1 MNSGLP
7 KPNDPDRRRLPRH
20 PVRLD
25 VNLQAGDAYLYSRTS
40 NLSELGVF
48 VASATPAAQGTRVQL
63 RFGTPGDGAPLEIE
77 GEVRW
82 IDRGDGDRE
91 PGMGIRF
98 VEPST
103 EFRARIK
110 ALIRTIAYLE

>member
-1 MNSGLP
+1 MHGDLP
-7 KPNDPDRRRLPRH
+7 KPGDLDRRRLPRH

-25 VNLQAGDAYLYSRTS
+25 VDFRAGDTYLYSRTS

-48 VASATPAAQGTRVQL
+48 VVSPRPEPPGTRVHL
-63 RFGTPGDGAPLEIE
+63 RIGSPGDGAPLELE

-82 IDRGDGDRE
+82 IDPGAPGRE

-98 VEPST
+98 LAPTAEV
-103 EFRARIK
+103 RARVK

>member
-7 KPNDPDRRRLPRH
+7 KPNDPDRRHLQRH

-25 VNLQAGDAYLYSRTS
+25 VDLQTGDAFLYSRTS

-48 VASATPAAQGTRVQL
+48 VVSATPSAPGTRVHL
-63 RFGTPGDGAPLEIE
+63 RFGTPGDGGPLEIE

-82 IDRGDGDRE
+82 IDRGGGGRE

-98 VEPST
+98 VEPT
-103 EFRARIK
+103 VEVRAQIK

>member
-1 MNSGLP
+1 MNERLP
-7 KPNDPDRRRLPRH
+7 RPGDRDRRRQPRH

-25 VNLQAGDAYLYSRTS
+25 VDFRAGDSYLYSRAS
-40 NLSELGVF
+40 NISEFGIF
-48 VASATPAAQGTRVQL
+48 VVTADPAPPGTRVHL
-63 RFGTPGDGAPLEIE
+63 RFGSAGGGPPLEIE

-82 IDRGDGDRE
+82 IDRGDPRRD

-98 VEPST
+98 IDPSL
-103 EFRARIK
+103 EFRSRIK

>member
-1 MNSGLP
+1 MTSDLP
-7 KPNDPDRRRLPRH
+7 RPNDPDRRRLPRH

-25 VNLQAGDAYLYSRTS
+25 VDLRTGEAFLYSRTS

-48 VASATPAAQGTRVQL
+48 VVSATPPAPGTRVHL
-63 RFGTPGDGAPLEIE
+63 RFGPLPDGRPLEIE

-82 IDRGDGDRE
+82 IDRGGGGRE
-91 PGMGIRF
+91 PGMGLRF
-98 VEPST
+98 VEPT
-103 EFRARIK
+103 AEFRARVK